1 MTTLRRLA
9 AAFES
14 HLVVGVLSRRHVP
27 LNLESWSDAST
38 PVLTSPPTPSR
49 LDAAWALR
57 ELFSAGDS
65 LYAALAIRAG
75 EPLLTSE
82 TRLARAASD
91 TGIDV
96 RKPT

>member
-1 MTTLRRLA
+1 MPFESDCADKLRRSSA
-9 AAFES
+9 I
-14 HLVVGVLSRRHVP
+14 

-38 PVLTSPPTPSR
+38 PALTSPPTPSR

-57 ELFSAGDS
+57 ELSSAGDS

-75 EPLLTSE
+75 EPLLTSD
-82 TRLARAASD
+82 TRLARAAND
-91 TGIDV
+91 TGINV